1 MKKTAILL
9 AGLIMLMASSAWALP
24 SQLTLTLQTGSG
36 TPIVVHDN
44 VSGEDFDARPDIIR
58 YWGSVGDDWEVYVST
73 GRIGASLG
81 LGIPQMSITS
91 DVTYTP
97 NGTSLGDLIIT
108 LSGITGV
115 WSAPGAVAT
124 ATGNTNV
131 GGAAT
136 FTTKVAGGEVSTLS
150 FTGVSLD
157 FGGHDPFASSPD
169 FDDVVELVAS
179 ISQNGYGSNGFT
191 YRLTPVP
198 EASTMVF
205 LGLGFL
211 GLAIYTKRR
220 SNA

>member
-24 SQLTLTLQTGSG
+24 SQLTLTFQTGSG

-44 VSGEDFDARPDIIR
+44 VIGEDFDARPDIIR
-58 YWGSVGDDWEVYVST
+58 YWGSVGDNWEVNVST
-73 GRIGASLG
+73 GRIGASVG
-81 LGIPQMSITS
+81 LGIPQMAITS

-115 WSAPGAVAT
+115 WSAPGAIAT

-136 FTTKVAGGEVSTLS
+136 FTTKVAGEEVSTLS
-150 FTGVSLD
+150 FAGVTLD
-157 FGGHDPFASSPD
+157 FGGHDPFAASPD

-198 EASTMVF
+198 EASTMMF

>member
-24 SQLTLTLQTGSG
+24 SQLTLTFQTGSG

-44 VSGEDFDARPDIIR
+44 VIGEDFDARPDIIR
-58 YWGSVGDDWEVYVST
+58 YWGSVGDDWEVNVST
-73 GRIGASLG
+73 GRVGASVG
-81 LGIPQMSITS
+81 LGIPQMAITS
-91 DVTYTP
+91 DATYT
-97 NGTSLGDLIIT
+97 GTSLGDLIIT

-115 WSAPGAVAT
+115 WSAPGAIAT

-131 GGAAT
+131 GGSAT
-136 FTTKVAGGEVSTLS
+136 FTTKVAGVEVSTLS
-150 FTGVSLD
+150 FNGVSTD
-157 FGGHDPFASSPD
+157 FGAHEGFASSPD
-169 FDDVVELVAS
+169 VDDVVELVAS

-198 EASTMVF
+198 EASTMMF